1 MKINSNAYKCTE
13 PILNHRNN
21 DIKIGNGLNGKN
33 NVVNNFKRCRRTQNE
48 NNVTVDFFIKNKE
61 IFIDLIRS

>member
-48 NNVTVDFFIKNKE
+48 NNVTADFIKTKKFSS
-61 IFIDLIRS
+61 I